1 MGGSGLGLSI
11 AKAIVEKHS
20 GTLSF
25 SSAPGRTTFFFDL
38 PLTLSGQGAENDATG
53 NISDPVVI

>member
-20 GTLSF
+20 GTVSF
-25 SSAPGRTTFFFDL
+25 SSAPGRTMFFFDL
-38 PLTLSGQGAENDATG
+38 PLALTGQKAEGDATG
-53 NISDPVVI
+53 SVRDPVVS